1 MKYIFLIIF
10 ALIIV
15 SCNNTPYVQ
24 GKRLFAANC
33 ANCHMED
40 GSGLGELI
48 PPLNKSALLGQA
60 SMVCIVKNGVK
71 DTLFKDST
79 YLLKEMPSFSHL
91 SATEVTNIIN
101 FINYKWHPAFK
112 EITILDVEQALKSCQ

>member
-1 MKYIFLIIF
+1 MKYIYLIIF
-10 ALIIV
+10 AFSIV

-48 PPLNKSALLGQA
+48 PPLNKSTLLGQA
-60 SMVCIVKNGVK
+60 SIVCIVKNGIK

-101 FINYKWHPAFK
+101 FINYKWQPSFK
-112 EITILDVEQALKSCQ
+112 EITILDVEQALKTCQ

>member
-1 MKYIFLIIF
+1 
-10 ALIIV
+10 
-15 SCNNTPYVQ
+15 
-24 GKRLFAANC
+24 
-33 ANCHMED
+33 MED

-60 SMVCIVKNGVK
+60 SIVCLVKNGVK

-101 FINYKWHPAFK
+101 FMNYKWHPAFK
-112 EITILDVEQALKSCQ
+112 EITILDVEQALKTCQ